1 MCCIETNLET
11 TSSIDDRRIC
21 FRLVKLC
28 NERPHEIAIL
38 DTSYELSLNKRFY
51 YNEEIDILHSGPLVV
66 LYHPPQLHHYYTQID
81 GLEQD
86 YSNSS
91 VLAMELL

>member
-11 TSSIDDRRIC
+11 TSSIDDGRIC

-38 DTSYELSLNKRFY
+38 DTSYELSLNRRFY
-51 YNEEIDILHSGPLVV
+51 YNEEIAILHSGPLVV
-66 LYHPPQLHHYYTQID
+66 LYHHYYTQID